1 MQKPFEPQRSKWFRP
16 VTLWIPRWPLT
27 LALLSAIASLTL
39 LTLKYLHHFLSLTQP
54 VHANVLVIEGW
65 SPDYAM
71 SSAITEFNRGQYD
84 LLIASG
90 GPLDQGSLITG
101 ADTYAELAYKSL
113 LELGMNSNSLASA
126 PAPNVL
132 RNRTFVSATSVQD
145 LLTQSHIHPAGINVI
160 SVGPH
165 ARRSYAVYQKVLAPH
180 CPVGIISLPPQ
191 SYDPEHWW
199 KSSDGIKTT
208 ISETAGWLYEACLNG
223 GR

>member
-1 MQKPFEPQRSKWFRP
+1 MQKPVEPHRSKWFRP

-27 LALLSAIASLTL
+27 LALLLAITTLTL
-39 LTLKYLHHFLSLTQP
+39 LPLKYLHHFLSLTQP
-54 VHANVLVIEGW
+54 VNANVLVIEGW

-71 SSAITEFNRGQYD
+71 SSAITEFNRGKYD

-101 ADTYAELAYKSL
+101 AATYAELAYKSL
-113 LELGMNSNSLASA
+113 LELGMNSNALASA

-132 RNRTFVSATSVQD
+132 RNRTFVSATSVQN

-165 ARRSYAVYQKVLAPH
+165 ARRSYVVYHKVLGPT

-191 SYDPEHWW
+191 SYDPECWW